1 MVTVS
6 INAFTSVFSG
16 FVVFAFLGYIAYKSD
31 LPIDKVVAEG
41 TTQFSSILESL

>member
-1 MVTVS
+1 MVTVG
-6 INAFTSVFSG
+6 INAFTSIFSG

-41 TTQFSSILESL
+41 KQSISGVI